1 MRDDAELQLKR
12 NISGEIGEYINFFYK
27 KRKMVDV
34 GQKFVYISFVTEL

>member
-1 MRDDAELQLKR
+1 MHGDAELQL
-12 NISGEIGEYINFFYK
+12 NGIIFGGIGEYINFFHK